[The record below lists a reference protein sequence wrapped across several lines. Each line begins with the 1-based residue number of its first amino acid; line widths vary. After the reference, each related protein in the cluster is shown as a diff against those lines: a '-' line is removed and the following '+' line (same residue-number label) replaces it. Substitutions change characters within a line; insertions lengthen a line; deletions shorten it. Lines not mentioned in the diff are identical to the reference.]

1 MVDQPNSSE
10 RRFTIDLDQATR
22 LEMPTPA
29 GSLCPKGFEGTRG
42 RGNWYLRIPGGR
54 PIATPAYEDGLL
66 FVGGGYGSYEF
77 YAFDASS
84 GEVAWQIRTSDDGP
98 TAAVVERGF
107 VAFNTESCSVIVCEA
122 RTGRIVWEE
131 WLGDPLMSQPA
142 IAGDRLFIA
151 YPARKSKP
159 LIRPEMSLEERKA
172 AIGAAML
179 RAVGEPFQH
188 RLLCANLCTGEHL
201 WEQEISGDVIS
212 SPVVDDDQVF
222 VTCLDGVSFC
232 FNVSDGSAVWT
243 KANRGTSAPLIVN
256 GRVVMTEKQTHG
268 GRIYE
273 YLRRSRRATGAYHE
287 RDHVYATESPY
298 RSRRRSGGSGIKNEV
313 AMKLDSSVGFSS
325 APASA
330 KLDVAS
336 EHLGVGSVSGAWAY
350 QGSRTAYRRGR
361 LFNSQGKHVC
371 CLKDEDQSVT
381 WESEVTGS
389 QVDPDDQVFLPPS
402 MGRDYLYLTSSSG
415 HALSLNQGT
424 GDVGF
429 MYATGLPIC
438 FQPCLAGGRMYFG
451 TAHGELIC
459 IDTGSDDA
467 DGWYMW
473 GGNAQHNKLT

>member
-1 MVDQPNSSE
+1 
-10 RRFTIDLDQATR
+10 
-22 LEMPTPA
+22 
-29 GSLCPKGFEGTRG
+29 
-42 RGNWYLRIPGGR
+42 
-54 PIATPAYEDGLL
+54 
-66 FVGGGYGSYEF
+66 
-77 YAFDASS
+77 
-84 GEVAWQIRTSDDGP
+84 
-98 TAAVVERGF
+98 
-107 VAFNTESCSVIVCEA
+107 
-122 RTGRIVWEE
+122 
-131 WLGDPLMSQPA
+131 
-142 IAGDRLFIA
+142 
-151 YPARKSKP
+151 
-159 LIRPEMSLEERKA
+159 
-172 AIGAAML
+172 
-179 RAVGEPFQH
+179 
-188 RLLCANLCTGEHL
+188 
-201 WEQEISGDVIS
+201 
-212 SPVVDDDQVF
+212 
-222 VTCLDGVSFC
+222 
-232 FNVSDGSAVWT
+232 
-243 KANRGTSAPLIVN
+243 
-256 GRVVMTEKQTHG
+256 
-268 GRIYE
+268 
-273 YLRRSRRATGAYHE
+273 
-287 RDHVYATESPY
+287 
-298 RSRRRSGGSGIKNEV
+298 
-313 AMKLDSSVGFSS
+313 MKLDSSVGFSS